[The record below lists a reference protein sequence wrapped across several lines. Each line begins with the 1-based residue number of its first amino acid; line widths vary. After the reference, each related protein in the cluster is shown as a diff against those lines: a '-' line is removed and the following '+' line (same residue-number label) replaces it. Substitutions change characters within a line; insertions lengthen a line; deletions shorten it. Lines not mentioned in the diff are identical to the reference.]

1 MSYNRNGNGINNA
14 NFNNNNNNNNNNNIN
29 NRGYSS
35 RHSDYDNA
43 FNMDFEYSYLDLMN
57 NFGVLVSRTHDM
69 YSNMETCISSM
80 IETQNERRRY
90 ITRRRERL
98 RNSRDTLH
106 QQLLQQQPV
115 ANDNAN
121 DNDNDNANDNANDND
136 NDNDN
141 DNANDN
147 TNDNAN
153 DNDSISEYS
162 RGFNYMVND
171 DSEQEIDAIERNTTL
186 GNASRSGAAAR
197 NATTATRG
205 IQETTAR
212 NARSNIFD
220 IGSLIYSI
228 PRTVLLNPTTENTLL
243 NRRRNGGLTISEIEE
258 HTEIITYG
266 AIPSNEVINTEC
278 PITRETFT
286 PESVVLSLKHCKHCF
301 VPFRMMRW
309 LETHSTCPLCR
320 KNVVNVQASQ
330 TNDSTTTQTTN
341 NSNNSENRESS
352 SNTNDADNRNTAENV
367 TISNI
372 FNTLLENRS
381 NDFNNLSIDNVNDN
395 SIMFSFD
402 LPLNSE
408 NLQNSN
414 SNSSQNIIPRI
425 ERLMN
430 SSISRNNEERDNE
443 LDLD

>member
-1 MSYNRNGNGINNA
+1 MSYNRNGNGNGINNA
-14 NFNNNNNNNNNNNIN
+14 NFNNNT
-29 NRGYSS
+29 RGYSS

-69 YSNMETCISSM
+69 YSNIERCISNM

-106 QQLLQQQPV
+106 QQLQQQPV
-115 ANDNAN
+115 ASDNDNAN
-121 DNDNDNANDNANDND
+121 DNDNDNN
-136 NDNDN
+136 
-141 DNANDN
+141 
-147 TNDNAN
+147 
-153 DNDSISEYS
+153 SISEHS

-171 DSEQEIDAIERNTTL
+171 ESEQEIDAIERNTTL
-186 GNASRSGAAAR
+186 DNVSISGAATR
-197 NATTATRG
+197 SATTASRG
-205 IQETTAR
+205 MQETTAR
-212 NARSNIFD
+212 SGTAARNETTARRNIFD
-220 IGSLIYSI
+220 IGSLFYSI
-228 PRTVLLNPTTENTLL
+228 PRTVLLNPTTDNTLL

-320 KNVVNVQASQ
+320 ENVVHVQASQ
-330 TNDSTTTQTTN
+330 ANDSTNTQTTN

-402 LPLNSE
+402 LPLNRE

-430 SSISRNNEERDNE
+430 SSISRNNFNNTTYTPEDTHDVSGNDDDTNYPEYD
-443 LDLD
+443 

>member
-1 MSYNRNGNGINNA
+1 MS
-14 NFNNNNNNNNNNNIN
+14 
-29 NRGYSS
+29 
-35 RHSDYDNA
+35 
-43 FNMDFEYSYLDLMN
+43 
-57 NFGVLVSRTHDM
+57 
-69 YSNMETCISSM
+69 
-80 IETQNERRRY
+80 
-90 ITRRRERL
+90 
-98 RNSRDTLH
+98 
-106 QQLLQQQPV
+106 
-115 ANDNAN
+115 
-121 DNDNDNANDNANDND
+121 
-136 NDNDN
+136 
-141 DNANDN
+141 
-147 TNDNAN
+147 
-153 DNDSISEYS
+153 
-162 RGFNYMVND
+162 
-171 DSEQEIDAIERNTTL
+171 
-186 GNASRSGAAAR
+186 NASRSGVANR

-205 IQETTAR
+205 MQETTTRSGTAAR
-212 NARSNIFD
+212 TTRSNIFD

-243 NRRRNGGLTISEIEE
+243 NRRINGGLTISEIEE

-266 AIPSNEVINTEC
+266 AIPSNEIINTEC

-286 PESVVLSLKHCKHCF
+286 PESVVLSVKRCKHCF

-320 KNVVNVQASQ
+320 ENVVHVQASQ
-330 TNDSTTTQTTN
+330 TNDSTNTET
-341 NSNNSENRESS
+341 NSNNLGNSGNSRNLENSENRESS
-352 SNTNDADNRNTAENV
+352 SNTHNADNRNTAENI

-408 NLQNSN
+408 ILQNSN

-430 SSISRNNEERDNE
+430 SSISRNNFNNTTSTPEETPNVSSNNDDTNYPE
-443 LDLD
+443 YD

>member
-1 MSYNRNGNGINNA
+1 MS
-14 NFNNNNNNNNNNNIN
+14 
-29 NRGYSS
+29 
-35 RHSDYDNA
+35 
-43 FNMDFEYSYLDLMN
+43 

-106 QQLLQQQPV
+106 QQLQQEPV
-115 ANDNAN
+115 
-121 DNDNDNANDNANDND
+121 ANDNANDND

-141 DNANDN
+141 DNV
-147 TNDNAN
+147 N
-153 DNDSISEYS
+153 DNDNNSISEHS
-162 RGFNYMVND
+162 RGFNYIFND
-171 DSEQEIDAIERNTTL
+171 DSEQEIDAIGRNTTL
-186 GNASRSGAAAR
+186 GNASRSGAATR
-197 NATTATRG
+197 SATTASRG
-205 IQETTAR
+205 MQETTAR
-212 NARSNIFD
+212 SGTAARNETTARRNIFD
-220 IGSLIYSI
+220 IGSLFYSI
-228 PRTVLLNPTTENTLL
+228 PRTVLLNPTTDNTLL

-286 PESVVLSLKHCKHCF
+286 PESVVLSLKYCKHCF

-330 TNDSTTTQTTN
+330 TNDSTNTQTTN
-341 NSNNSENRESS
+341 NSNNLGNLESS
-352 SNTNDADNRNTAENV
+352 SNTNDADNRNTAENI

-408 NLQNSN
+408 ILQNSN